1 MNLCRIAGRPI
12 QGYVDGLSRIILL
25 VDAGEVKLQVLHDVR
40 FPGTNIEVLV
50 SSNIIEIRDEDFLK
64 SIEYSGRQYEDVL
77 DEIQRIMH
85 KRGWDITR
93 RVIKYVLDR
102 LGLPEVDYFPEGELS
117 QEESAD
123 LSELLDNVKE
133 LTGLQIEE
141 ISAESDEHLK
151 FRFHAENIPKEARS
165 SRRNDSKESNFDWEE
180 TPSVGSSSDGVSS

>member
-1 MNLCRIAGRPI
+1 M
-12 QGYVDGLSRIILL
+12 
-25 VDAGEVKLQVLHDVR
+25 R